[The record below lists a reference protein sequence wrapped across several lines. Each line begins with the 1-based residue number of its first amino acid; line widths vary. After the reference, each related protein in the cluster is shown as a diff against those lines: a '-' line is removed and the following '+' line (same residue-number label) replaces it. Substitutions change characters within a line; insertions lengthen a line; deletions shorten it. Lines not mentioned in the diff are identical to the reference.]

1 MHTIAVII
9 NAEVT
14 KQTLIKIRNII
25 YIYMHKIEII
35 LNINKDYINFKFHF
49 SIKICNSYL

>member
-9 NAEVT
+9 NAGVT

-25 YIYMHKIEII
+25 YIYAQ
-35 LNINKDYINFKFHF
+35 N
-49 SIKICNSYL
+49 

>member
-9 NAEVT
+9 NAGVT
-14 KQTLIKIRNII
+14 KQTLIKITNII

>member
-9 NAEVT
+9 NNSMHTIAGVT

-25 YIYMHKIEII
+25 YIYIYAQ
-35 LNINKDYINFKFHF
+35 N
-49 SIKICNSYL
+49 